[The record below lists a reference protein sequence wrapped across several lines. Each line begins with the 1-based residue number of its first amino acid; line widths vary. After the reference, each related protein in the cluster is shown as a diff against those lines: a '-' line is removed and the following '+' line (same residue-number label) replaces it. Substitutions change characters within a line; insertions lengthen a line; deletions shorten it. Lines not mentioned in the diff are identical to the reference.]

1 MPSGYAMYL
10 REVAPEHSPNVLF
23 GFSGLS
29 EDHGS
34 TICGC
39 LATFPFLFLKVL
51 PIGALST
58 SIGSAAS
65 SECVLVFSGRL
76 AEGLGCGLSGLRQVT
91 SIFGIYTRTSLPID
105 FDINKAGRMWVSCCE
120 LLVSHDPHGIARC
133 GRLRLLVCG
142 NRNSHF
148 RFLLKLGKSRNPNFP
163 GGPGFSSRANDK

>member
-29 EDHGS
+29 EDHAS

-65 SECVLVFSGRL
+65 SECVLVVSGRL

-133 GRLRLLVCG
+133 GRLRRASG
-142 NRNSHF
+142 MWEPKF
-148 RFLLKLGKSRNPNFP
+148 T
-163 GGPGFSSRANDK
+163 FSISVKIRKVKEP